1 MVTGLLDSVLS
12 TMIFKNK
19 IVREVDCGLY
29 LLDSSITILLTML
42 MFRLKF
48 FILLLEQMTIV
59 ANRSFLLFQ
68 CHSIDFL
75 LGVSLYIDQ

>member
-1 MVTGLLDSVLS
+1 MVAGLLDNVLS
-12 TMIFKNK
+12 TMTFTNK
-19 IVREVDCGLY
+19 VVREVVCDLY

-59 ANRSFLLFQ
+59 ANRSLLLFQ
-68 CHSIDFL
+68 RHSIDFL
-75 LGVSLYIDQ
+75 LRVGLYIDQ

>member
-1 MVTGLLDSVLS
+1 
-12 TMIFKNK
+12 
-19 IVREVDCGLY
+19 
-29 LLDSSITILLTML
+29 LTML

-48 FILLLEQMTIV
+48 FIVLLEQMTIV